1 MSLLTS
7 FHRLLLPSMICA
19 ALAACAS
26 ADPPITTATRTA
38 APHGYEKTIT
48 DYLAFR
54 LRGARKN
61 TRLTFGTPEPGSCAL
76 DGYANSMRGWVVPV
90 LYETLSGEIGKEKI
104 RITAKQYYFWF
115 LGETIAGIAPR
126 LDLCPGVGSA
136 FEEAPPPGQTPAG
149 LKKAAFEPPGKPE
162 GLDANPA
169 GTLEP
174 PAAAHRA
181 QSKVVPGRGKASAA
195 QRAKKQKKKS
205 RPKALGPAFP
215 SPP

>member
-7 FHRLLLPSMICA
+7 FHRLLLPSLIGA

-26 ADPPITTATRTA
+26 ADPPVATPARTA

-54 LRGARKN
+54 LRGSRKN
-61 TRLTFGTPEPGSCAL
+61 TRLSFGAPEPGSCAL

-90 LYETLSGEIGKEKI
+90 FYETLSGEIGKEKI

-126 LDLCPGVGSA
+126 LDLCPGMGSA
-136 FEEAPPPGQTPAG
+136 FDDAPPPGQTAAG
-149 LKKAAFEPPGKPE
+149 VTKATFESPPKPE
-162 GLDANPA
+162 ALDADRA
-169 GTLEP
+169 GALE

-181 QSKVVPGRGKASAA
+181 QSKVVPGRGKGSAG
-195 QRAKKQKKKS
+195 QRAKKQKKKNRS
-205 RPKALGPAFP
+205 SALGPSVPA
-215 SPP
+215 PP

>member
-7 FHRLLLPSMICA
+7 FHRLLLPSTICA

-26 ADPPITTATRTA
+26 ADPPATAPARTA

-54 LRGARKN
+54 LRGPRKN
-61 TRLTFGTPEPGSCAL
+61 TRLSFGPPEPGSCAL

-104 RITAKQYYFWF
+104 KITAKQYYFWF

-136 FEEAPPPGQTPAG
+136 FADAPPPGQTAAG
-149 LKKAAFEPPGKPE
+149 LTKATFESPADPE
-162 GLDANPA
+162 AA
-169 GTLEP
+169 GADRAGALA
-174 PAAAHRA
+174 PAAPSLA
-181 QSKVVPGRGKASAA
+181 QSKVAPGRGKGSAA

-205 RPKALGPAFP
+205 RPKALGA
-215 SPP
+215 SPPLPQ